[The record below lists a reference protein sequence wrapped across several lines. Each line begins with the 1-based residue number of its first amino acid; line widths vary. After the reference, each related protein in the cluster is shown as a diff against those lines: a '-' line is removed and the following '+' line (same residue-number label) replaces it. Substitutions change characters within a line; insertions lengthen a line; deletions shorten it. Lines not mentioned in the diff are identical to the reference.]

1 MSNEDLKPT
10 VSQMVRLT
18 GSNTVQFMEQVASHI
33 EKLEMEVARLQERV
47 IQLESVENA
56 NR

>member
-1 MSNEDLKPT
+1 MNNEDMKPT

-18 GSNTVQFMEQVASHI
+18 GSNTVQFMEQVAGHI

-47 IQLESVENA
+47 AQFESVENA